1 MVKQILKALSQK
13 KTSVL
18 DSRLEGH
25 KEKIS
30 TDSTGL
36 GMNTPA
42 SYTMIKFG
50 FFPLF
55 LKCSSNFFWLL
66 LSFHW

>member
-1 MVKQILKALSQK
+1 YEANIERAFAK
-13 KTSVL
+13 KTSVF
-18 DSRLEGH
+18 DSRVEGH

-36 GMNTPA
+36 GMSSPA
-42 SYTMIKFG
+42 SYTIIKFG
-50 FFPLF
+50 IFSLF

-66 LSFHW
+66 LSFRW